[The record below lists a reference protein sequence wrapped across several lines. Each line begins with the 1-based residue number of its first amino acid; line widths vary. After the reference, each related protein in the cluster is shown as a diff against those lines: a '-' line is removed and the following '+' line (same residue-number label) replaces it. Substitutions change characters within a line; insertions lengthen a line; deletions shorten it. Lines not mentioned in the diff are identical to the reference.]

1 MHNRPA
7 RPTRTIVAVA
17 HDIGG
22 AQAIYPVIARL
33 RRKPNLR
40 VNVIAGGFAQKVF
53 ARFRPENATTDWPE
67 SEIDK
72 YLDQNRPD
80 LLLSASSWKSTL
92 EQGFRNRARVRQ
104 IPSVVVIDFWS
115 NYRPRWHDATYR
127 FEDSQDRVCVMD
139 QQTAAVMSSEGYPA
153 ALLHVTGQPHLERR
167 FQRGFQPRPPLERK
181 GEIHVLFLTISLA
194 ALGLKDDPVA
204 PIQIVCQALHQWS
217 ITTKKNVLLTIR
229 PHPHEKPEPDFL
241 ARVRAVAPS
250 GVTIRIADRT
260 QPILGQLKESDLVL
274 GYITMGLFEARS
286 LGKQAIAIQ
295 LADHPPELLSAMED
309 AGIDLVSFNPDRIT
323 ALLGRSSRK
332 RLDQPNNRHIGA
344 TATIAGLCSSLMAK
358 DLKNPLAPSSQA
370 IKYGT
375 A

>member
-1 MHNRPA
+1 MRNRPA

-22 AQAIYPVIARL
+22 AQAIYPVIAKL
-33 RRKPNLR
+33 RRRPNLR
-40 VNVIAGGFAQKVF
+40 VKVIAGGFAQKVF
-53 ARFRPENATTDWPE
+53 VRFRAENATAEWSE

-72 YLDQNRPD
+72 YLDRNQPD
-80 LLLSASSWKSTL
+80 LLLSSTSWKSTL
-92 EQGFRNRARVRQ
+92 EQGFRNRARVRN

-115 NYRPRWHDATYR
+115 NYRLRWHDATYR

-139 QQTAAVMSSEGYPA
+139 QQTAAVMNSEGYPA
-153 ALLHVTGQPHLERR
+153 TLLYVTGQPHLERC
-167 FQRGFQPRPPLERK
+167 FQREFQRQSRLEAKR
-181 GEIHVLFLTISLA
+181 EIHVLFLTISLI
-194 ALGLKDDPVA
+194 ALGLNDDPVV
-204 PIQIVCQALHQWS
+204 PIRIVCQALHQWS
-217 ITTKKNVLLTIR
+217 VATKRPVLLTIR

-241 ARVRAVAPS
+241 KRIRAVAPS
-250 GVTIRIADRT
+250 GLAVRIADRT
-260 QPILGQLKESDLVL
+260 QPILGQLKKSDLVL

-309 AGIDLVSFNPDRIT
+309 AGIDLVSFDPDRIA
-323 ALLGRSSRK
+323 ALLCRSNSK

-358 DLKNPLAPSSQA
+358 DLKNTLKPSSQA
-370 IKYGT
+370 IKNRT

>member
-1 MHNRPA
+1 MRNRPA

-22 AQAIYPVIARL
+22 AQAIYPVIAKL
-33 RRKPNLR
+33 RRRPNLR
-40 VNVIAGGFAQKVF
+40 VRVIAGGFAQKVF
-53 ARFRPENATTDWPE
+53 ARFRAENATTDWSE

-72 YLDQNRPD
+72 YLDRNQPD
-80 LLLSASSWKSTL
+80 LLLSSTSWKSKL
-92 EQGFRNRARVRQ
+92 EQGFRNSARVRN

-115 NYRPRWHDATYR
+115 NYRLRWHDATYR
-127 FEDSQDRVCVMD
+127 FEDSQDRVCIMD

-167 FQRGFQPRPPLERK
+167 FQSGFQRQPLERK
-181 GEIHVLFLTISLA
+181 RETHVLFLTISLV